1 MSQIKVVLVEPIYSG
16 NVGSVARV
24 MKNFGF
30 GDLILINPPT
40 IDIEAK
46 KMAARAQD
54 VLNNALI
61 YDHLEDLLDEF
72 NYVIGTTR
80 IVGGKSYVR
89 EPFLTPKRLKE
100 LIEGK
105 RGAILIVFGRED
117 NGLTNDELKRC
128 DVIVNIPSSPD
139 YPTLNI
145 SQSVGIIL
153 YELFDLDPNE
163 GDTEIPSRE
172 EMAHLDEHILRV
184 LNEIEF
190 PRFNRAKTALMLKRI
205 LEASGA
211 GRKEIRSIRG
221 ILSAV
226 EKKINKFIKNENV

>member
-1 MSQIKVVLVEPIYSG
+1 
-16 NVGSVARV
+16 
-24 MKNFGF
+24 
-30 GDLILINPPT
+30 
-40 IDIEAK
+40 
-46 KMAARAQD
+46 
-54 VLNNALI
+54 
-61 YDHLEDLLDEF
+61 
-72 NYVIGTTR
+72 
-80 IVGGKSYVR
+80 
-89 EPFLTPKRLKE
+89 
-100 LIEGK
+100 
-105 RGAILIVFGRED
+105 
-117 NGLTNDELKRC
+117 LTNDELKRC

-153 YELFDLDPNE
+153 YELFDLDNE

-190 PRFNRAKTALMLKRI
+190 PRFNREKTALMLKRI